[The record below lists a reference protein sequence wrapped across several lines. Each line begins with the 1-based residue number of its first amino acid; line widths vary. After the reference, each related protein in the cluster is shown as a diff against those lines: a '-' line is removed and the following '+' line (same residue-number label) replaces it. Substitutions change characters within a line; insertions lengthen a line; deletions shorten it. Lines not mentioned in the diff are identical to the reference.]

1 MTINPLI
8 KAIARKR
15 TTETEREQ
23 RTPAEVVCDIAAAL
37 NSSLNLEEVLDRI
50 LSNVGRVVP
59 HDATNIMLLG
69 RNRTYLTIVRATGY
83 PDLGPTV
90 LALADFPSLRRQLET
105 KQPMVVSGTRT
116 AAGWIDRLPS
126 RWIRSHLGV
135 PIQDHEHVIGLLNL
149 DSAQPDVF
157 TTDHAERLLTFAH
170 QAAAA
175 IKNAQLHEALN
186 DYAQELERRVK
197 ERTRQLAEANERL
210 QELDRLRE
218 QFVSNVSHEL
228 RAPIANVKLHLGLL
242 TRGRPDKYEAYL
254 QTIQHET
261 ARLEKMMEDLLD
273 LSRLDRGA
281 TAMVLMPMDVNQIAT
296 LLIIDRALLARER
309 GLRLEHHLQ
318 SDLPLALAN
327 PLGVEQVLANLL
339 ANAMN
344 YTPPGGGINVT
355 TAMADWEGH
364 PWVTV
369 TVGDTGPGISA
380 RDLPH
385 LFQRFYRGEA
395 GRRSGAPGTGLGL
408 AICHEIITRLGGRI
422 TVDSQPDEG
431 ARFRVWLK
439 QAETSERVAPA

>member
-1 MTINPLI
+1 MTISTFI
-8 KAIARKR
+8 KSIARKR
-15 TTETEREQ
+15 TTEAEREQ
-23 RTPAEVVCDIAAAL
+23 RMLAETLCDIAIAL

-50 LSNVGRVVP
+50 LCNVGHVVP
-59 HDATNIMLLG
+59 HEASNIMLLG
-69 RNRTYLTIVRATGY
+69 RNQTYLTIVRAAGY
-83 PDLGPTV
+83 PDLGPTI

-105 KQPMVVSGTRT
+105 KQPLIVSDTRT
-116 AAGWIDRLPS
+116 AADWIDQLPS

-149 DSAQPDVF
+149 DSAQPDFF
-157 TTDHAERLLTFAH
+157 TTGHAERLLTFAH

-175 IKNAQLHEALN
+175 IKNAQLHEAFK

-197 ERTRQLAEANERL
+197 ERTRQLAKANERL
-210 QELDRLRE
+210 KELDRLRD

-242 TRGRPDKYEAYL
+242 THGRPEKYDEYL
-254 QTIQHET
+254 NTMQHET
-261 ARLEKMMEDLLD
+261 VRLEKLTENLLD
-273 LSRLDRGA
+273 LSRLDRGV

-318 SDLPLALAN
+318 PDLPLVLAN

-344 YTPPGGGINVT
+344 YTPPSGSIHVT
-355 TAMADWEGH
+355 TAVADWDGH
-364 PWVTV
+364 PGVTV
-369 TVGDTGPGISA
+369 TVSDTGPGISA

-395 GRRSGAPGTGLGL
+395 GRRSGTPGTGLGL
-408 AICHEIITRLGGRI
+408 AICQEIITRLGGRI
-422 TVDSQPDEG
+422 TVDSRPGEG
-431 ARFRVWLK
+431 ARFSVWLNL
-439 QAETSERVAPA
+439 AEAPERVAPA